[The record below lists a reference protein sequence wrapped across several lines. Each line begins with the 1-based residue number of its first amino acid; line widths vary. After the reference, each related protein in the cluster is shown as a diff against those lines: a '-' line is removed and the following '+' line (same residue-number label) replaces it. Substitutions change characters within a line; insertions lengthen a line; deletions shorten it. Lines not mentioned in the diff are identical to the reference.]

1 MEKFKL
7 MAIPDSMRSLPL
19 NKEVPFAFSPIA
31 LRTLRFIKLYVIL
44 SMSLIATY
52 IQAQDNGN
60 QLKFDLSVRY
70 RFEIWNGMNAKNYG
84 DDSPDA
90 IGSLNDKILLQRI
103 IPGFTYS
110 STNITAGF
118 HLQDSRAFGWSLKD
132 KDYPDL
138 FKIRKTATETP
149 YYTMNPQE
157 EFFEIYDLYVEY
169 RNLIKNITVKAGRQ
183 KIFYGDS
190 RIFGP
195 GDWGNTGRWTW
206 DAIKISYKKGENFID
221 VFGGGTKIHDPQKI
235 SLPFTSTEF
244 WGGGL
249 YSHFRINNW
258 LNAEPFYAHKSHGSA
273 EYIKTLSINRNWA
286 GLRLASPEIQNIIY
300 DLTYTYEFGRENG
313 KEINAYGYFLKAGYR
328 FNSVP
333 SDPVLSLRYTYASG
347 GRKDDDVIRTFD
359 PAYGAGDKYYGWM
372 NIVQWSNLSD
382 PEIVLELNP
391 LKNKMWIELKYNLF
405 NIPVPEDVTIL
416 NTMKIPT
423 GKHHLGDEL
432 DLFIRYQPF
441 KKWQFTV
448 ALGYF
453 KTGDI
458 EPINLKDPE
467 DSFWFTLQV
476 LFNLN

>member
-1 MEKFKL
+1 MKKHILNIILLLLFNLILTGQNSQKF
-7 MAIPDSMRSLPL
+7 
-19 NKEVPFAFSPIA
+19 
-31 LRTLRFIKLYVIL
+31 
-44 SMSLIATY
+44 
-52 IQAQDNGN
+52 
-60 QLKFDLSVRY
+60 KFDLSARY
-70 RFEIWNGMNAKNYG
+70 RFEVWNGMNAKNYA

-103 IPGFTYS
+103 IPGLTYS

-132 KDYPDL
+132 KEYPDL
-138 FKIRKTATETP
+138 FKIRATGMESP

-157 EFFEIYDLYVEY
+157 EFFEIYDLYIEY
-169 RNLIKNITVKAGRQ
+169 RNLINNITFKAGRQ

-221 VFGGGTKIHDPQKI
+221 IFGGGTKIHDPQKI

-286 GLRLASPEIQNIIY
+286 GLRLISPESHDLIY

-313 KEINAYGYFLKAGYR
+313 KKINAYGYFLKAGYR
-328 FNSVP
+328 FSSIPAN
-333 SDPVLSLRYTYASG
+333 PVISLRYTYASG
-347 GRKDDDVIRTFD
+347 GRKDDEVIRTFD
-359 PAYGAGDKYYGWM
+359 SAFGAGDKYYGWM

-382 PEIVLELNP
+382 PEIVLELYP
-391 LKNKMWIELKYNLF
+391 VGKKMWIEIKYNRF
-405 NIPVPEDVTIL
+405 YIPVPDDAIVL
-416 NTMKIPT
+416 NTMRLK
-423 GKHHLGDEL
+423 GGSHHLGNETNI
-432 DLFIRYQPF
+432 FIRYQAHRH
-441 KKWQFTV
+441 WQFTGS
-448 ALGYF
+448 LGYF
-453 KTGDI
+453 TPGDI
-458 EPINLKDPE
+458 KKINNNDPVNAY
-467 DSFWFTLQV
+467 WLAVQV
-476 LFNLN
+476 LLSLN